1 MVLSR
6 FWLVI
11 FISSIFFI
19 VFGLFSSQYYS
30 IDYVLNG
37 KQGEPL
43 LIGEKYLNEV
53 PQFVQDS
60 LQKSEEKTFVLNANT
75 ADADTTYVYNKQTVK
90 IYSGKQQADGLLPMT
105 KSSLFDLILPLMAYL
120 SFFCGIMELLII
132 SGASERL
139 AKKLSPL
146 FAKVFPSIP
155 KNHESISYMTLNF
168 AANFLGL
175 DSAATPFGLKAMQSL
190 QELNEDKDKASDAQ
204 IMFMCLHAAGLT
216 LIPTSIIGYR
226 AAEHAAN
233 PADVMLPCII
243 TSFVGTIAAFVL
255 VGIKQKVNFKSAS
268 LLAVLMGVIGAI
280 VGLLFYVNSLD
291 LIGKNYFTSNLSGLL
306 LILII
311 GGTLI
316 FSFIQEKKFVE
327 QKTTILTGVPYSF
340 EILSK
345 LRFTRMDLP
354 DLKIISQGGG
364 KLAANLFNDF
374 ADYAE
379 RTGKKFIAT
388 YGQTEGTARMAY
400 LPAEFAQTKI
410 GSIGKAIPNGKLY
423 LIDDNGN
430 EISEAD
436 VPGEMVYSGPN
447 VTLGY
452 AYTGEDLQKGDER
465 HGVLATGDIAVKDQ
479 DGFFYIVGRIS
490 RFLKLYGVRIGLDE
504 VEQLIFKEFGV
515 ENICTGT
522 DEKMKI
528 YVTDE
533 TVVTE
538 VASFVIQKTG
548 LYHQAFEVLFIPTIP
563 RNDVGKIIYNF
574 D

>member
-11 FISSIFFI
+11 FISSIFF
-19 VFGLFSSQYYS
+19 VVVGLFSSHYYS

-43 LIGEKYLNEV
+43 LISEKYLKEV
-53 PQFVQDS
+53 PKFIQDS
-60 LQKSEEKTFVLNANT
+60 LQKNQEKTYIVNINEK
-75 ADADTTYVYNKQTVK
+75 DADTTYVYSNQTVK
-90 IYSGKQQADGLLPMT
+90 VYSGTQKADGLLPMT
-105 KSSLFDLILPLMAYL
+105 KTSLFDLILPLMAYL

-132 SGASERL
+132 SGASERI

-168 AANFLGL
+168 SANFLGL

-190 QELNEDKDKASDAQ
+190 QELNEDKDRASDAQ

-243 TSFVGTIAAFVL
+243 TSFVGTIAAFIL
-255 VGIKQKVNFKSAS
+255 VGIKQRVNFKSAS

-316 FSFIQEKKFVE
+316 FSFVHEKKFVA
-327 QKTTILTGVPYSF
+327 QKTTIFDTFVSGANNGLKTGVTIFPYVMGMLVAISLFRNSGLFENISYGISFVFAHLGVAKEITDSLPVAMLRPFSSGGSRGFMIDAMKQFGPDSLTGR
-340 EILSK
+340 LSCI
-345 LRFTRMDLP
+345 FQC
-354 DLKIISQGGG
+354 S
-364 KLAANLFNDF
+364 
-374 ADYAE
+374 AE
-379 RTGKKFIAT
+379 TTFYVIAV
-388 YGQTEGTARMAY
+388 Y
-400 LPAEFAQTKI
+400 F
-410 GSIGKAIPNGKLY
+410 GSI
-423 LIDDNGN
+423 
-430 EISEAD
+430 
-436 VPGEMVYSGPN
+436 N
-447 VTLGY
+447 VKNTRYTLGMMLLV
-452 AYTGEDLQKGDER
+452 DLIC
-465 HGVLATGDIAVKDQ
+465 VITA
-479 DGFFYIVGRIS
+479 
-490 RFLKLYGVRIGLDE
+490 
-504 VEQLIFKEFGV
+504 IF
-515 ENICTGT
+515 
-522 DEKMKI
+522 
-528 YVTDE
+528 
-533 TVVTE
+533 
-538 VASFVIQKTG
+538 VASWF
-548 LYHQAFEVLFIPTIP
+548 F
-563 RNDVGKIIYNF
+563 
-574 D
+574 